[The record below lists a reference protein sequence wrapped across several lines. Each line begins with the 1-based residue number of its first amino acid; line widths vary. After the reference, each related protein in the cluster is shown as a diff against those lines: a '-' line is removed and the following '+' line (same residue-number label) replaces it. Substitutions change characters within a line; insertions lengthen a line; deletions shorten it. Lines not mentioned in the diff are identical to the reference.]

1 MKTPGRNRTVEMMTA
16 RMVKNLSF
24 VRFRMSRKVQMI
36 KLIQR
41 TTRKMTEKLDKISNE
56 LLIRAGFKV
65 IFSPLLKL

>member
-16 RMVKNLSF
+16 SMVKNLSF

-41 TTRKMTEKLDKISNE
+41 TTRKMTEKLDKMSKE